1 MLELVARYW
10 WAFLLRGILGVVF
23 GVSAFTWPGLT
34 LMMLVLLFGAF
45 AFADG
50 VVETIAAIRN
60 RSDNEHWWLHLLEG
74 LFGIAIGV
82 ATFFWPAITA
92 QALLLLIAAWAIV
105 TGLLEILVALRL
117 RKEIEGEWLLILGGG
132 LSIVFGALLV
142 LRPGA
147 GALAVVWIIAAYA
160 AAFGV
165 ILIML
170 SFKLR
175 RIGKSLAPRTA

>member
-1 MLELVARYW
+1 MLELVTRYW

-23 GVSAFTWPGLT
+23 GVSAFSWPGLT
-34 LMMLVLLFGAF
+34 LAVLVLLFGAF

-50 VVETIAAIRN
+50 VVGTIAAIRN
-60 RSDNEHWWLHLLEG
+60 RADNEHWWVHLLEG

-82 ATFFWPAITA
+82 ATFVWPGITA
-92 QALLLLIAAWAIV
+92 MALLLLIAAWAIV
-105 TGLLEILVALRL
+105 TGLLEIIVAVKV

-132 LSIVFGALLV
+132 LSILFGALLV

-160 AAFGV
+160 VAFGV
-165 ILIML
+165 VLIFL

-175 RIGKSLAPRTA
+175 KIGRALAARPA